1 MSSVQVS
8 GEGVTE
14 ARRDETPDMKL
25 EVLGLPVSDVD
36 RAKSFYEVKTRL
48 PGRVTGATYEST
60 AELEQALVRADAAH
74 GKHEEKTGERDAE
87 WPSWYARY
95 MTSEQTGEGLRS

>member
-48 PGRVTGATYEST
+48 PVTGATYEST
-60 AELEQALVRADAAH
+60 AELEQALVRAEAAH
-74 GKHEEKTGERDAE
+74 GKHAEKPGERDAE

-95 MTSEQTGEGLRS
+95 MTSEQTGEELRS